1 MTRPVPQ
8 PPQQRLFSRRRVE
21 RTALALI
28 GLGLLMMAQPFFMV
42 LFTYSLLVTL
52 IGTVGFALSNYLPE

>member
-8 PPQQRLFSRRRVE
+8 PPRRRLFSRSRVE

-28 GLGLLMMAQPFFMV
+28 ALGLLMMAQPFFMV

>member
-1 MTRPVPQ
+1 MTRPLPQ

-28 GLGLLMMAQPFFMV
+28 ALGLLMMAQPFFMV

>member
-8 PPQQRLFSRRRVE
+8 PPQQRLFSRSRVE

>member
-1 MTRPVPQ
+1 MTRPLPP

-28 GLGLLMMAQPFFMV
+28 ALGLLMMAQPFFMV

>member
-1 MTRPVPQ
+1 MTPAVP
-8 PPQQRLFSRRRVE
+8 PAPQRRLFTRSRVE
-21 RTALALI
+21 RVTLGLI

-52 IGTVGFALSNYLPE
+52 IGTIGFALSNYLPE